1 MFYPNDFITKNI
13 RTQQINEYVRQAE
26 QDHLLAKLN
35 GNRSNLLIELARG
48 TRHVIA
54 HLLAATSRRAN
65 PVQVTRVR
73 SAATIK

>member
-35 GNRSNLLIELARG
+35 GNRSNLLLELARG
-48 TRHVIA
+48 THRAIG
-54 HLLAATSRRAN
+54 HLLAAVSHR
-65 PVQVTRVR
+65 VTTPNVPVR
-73 SAATIK
+73 SAVTSK